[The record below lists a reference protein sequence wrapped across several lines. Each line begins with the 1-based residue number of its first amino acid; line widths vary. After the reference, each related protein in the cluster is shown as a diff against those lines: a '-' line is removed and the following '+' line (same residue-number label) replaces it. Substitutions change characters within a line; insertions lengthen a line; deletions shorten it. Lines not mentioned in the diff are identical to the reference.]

1 MFHRHTKEKSI
12 KLKRKFNKI
21 RTAKNNIDA
30 VKNSDIVFICV
41 KPQDMDAVLKE
52 IENNAKNKLIVSI
65 AAGIKIGYI
74 EKKLNGA
81 KVIRLMPN
89 VACIAG
95 EMAAGISAGKKASDK
110 DINKITKILHS
121 SGKIYEIDEDL
132 MDAVTAIAGSG
143 PAFFA
148 YFIESIMEAG
158 ARNGLPRN
166 VALELAAQTALGT
179 AKLMLEKG
187 IRPEELMSMVASPK
201 GTTIAGLEILRK
213 SDVKGIIG
221 KTIEAAV
228 KRSREL
234 SK

>member
-1 MFHRHTKEKSI
+1 MDKISFIGTGKMAAALISCIHSNKAISITVSNRTKEKSI

-148 YFIESIMEAG
+148 YF
-158 ARNGLPRN
+158 
-166 VALELAAQTALGT
+166 
-179 AKLMLEKG
+179 
-187 IRPEELMSMVASPK
+187 
-201 GTTIAGLEILRK
+201 
-213 SDVKGIIG
+213 
-221 KTIEAAV
+221 
-228 KRSREL
+228 
-234 SK
+234 